1 MEGARLDF
9 NNNLAEHDTLVLV
22 SLLNSNN
29 LDRLYS
35 VDWLG
40 NNLLLVRVVCLPMLR
55 QQLNGDFWLLS
66 ARHLLSGNLL
76 FHHTPVLYGL
86 VYSLILTVLYL
97 ADRSRTMNLLYG
109 LTGSLV
115 LTVLYL
121 ADRSKIMDL
130 LCRLTGSLFLTV
142 LYLADRSRFMN
153 LLCGLTG
160 SLVLT
165 VLYWGDKSKI
175 MDLK

>member
-1 MEGARLDF
+1 MG
-9 NNNLAEHDTLVLV
+9 
-22 SLLNSNN
+22 
-29 LDRLYS
+29 
-35 VDWLG
+35 
-40 NNLLLVRVVCLPMLR
+40 RVVCLPMLW
-55 QQLNGDFWLLS
+55 QQLNGDFWLL
-66 ARHLLSGNLL
+66 LV
-76 FHHTPVLYGL
+76 HHTPVLYGL

-97 ADRSRTMNLLYG
+97 ADRSRT
-109 LTGSLV
+109 
-115 LTVLYL
+115 
-121 ADRSKIMDL
+121 MDL

-175 MDLK
+175 MDMK